1 MLREVLPMLK
11 SKRQLTKVLIRI
23 HRMVAILVLVV
34 DVTAGKINNIIFHK
48 NYNMFLWKIFLVK
61 RKEVKIK

>member
-1 MLREVLPMLK
+1 
-11 SKRQLTKVLIRI
+11 
-23 HRMVAILVLVV
+23 MVAILVLVV
-34 DVTAGKINNIIFHK
+34 DVTAGNIIFHK

>member
-1 MLREVLPMLK
+1 
-11 SKRQLTKVLIRI
+11 
-23 HRMVAILVLVV
+23 MVVILVLVV